1 MSIYF
6 GGKGVKMYEIRNVI
20 DTTFGR
26 RTKFL
31 IKFHFLGY
39 IRKDTKLRKHRQFI
53 YRITS

>member
-31 IKFHFLGY
+31 IKFHFLDY
-39 IRKDTKLRKHRQFI
+39 VRKDTKLRKHRQFI